1 VLEDERLQLS
11 GDPFTFVQ
19 NTLVIVSISINYC
32 NQEETHLVVNGSS
45 STLDGTVGTKVKV
58 KLERMSATRLNKSA
72 RDGVPVPVALSIL
85 GEESNVVSLSGN
97 NDRELGDDLAA
108 NLAEALLHI
117 TNLFLKNGGILAF
130 GDT

>member
-1 VLEDERLQLS
+1 
-11 GDPFTFVQ
+11 
-19 NTLVIVSISINYC
+19 
-32 NQEETHLVVNGSS
+32 
-45 STLDGTVGTKVKV
+45 VGTKVKV

-85 GEESNVVSLSGN
+85 GEKSNVVPLSGN

-108 NLAEALLHI
+108 NLAEALLHV
-117 TNLFLKNGGILAF
+117 TNLLLKNGGILAF